1 MSTDDVWKRIEH
13 AQFLIDIKRPQQA
26 IEQLA
31 TIPLGDPEVSARVN
45 CTLAQAHLLLDQ
57 KDKAYAC
64 ARRAIEASPNDV
76 LSLYWLSSLEPDSL
90 RALEHATRLV
100 ELAPE
105 QGFSHTMRAHALAR
119 NFQWEE
125 ALREAREG
133 VRLDP
138 EDPFALNTL
147 GLLLARDDEQAAF
160 DVYRHVLSIDPNNEA
175 AREAIADIQEV
186 DRTDATSRLYRD
198 LLAQNPDEKTYE
210 NKLHWLVFK
219 PLFYLCLGL
228 TITYVIGWSIA
239 GLVYAFGS
247 RQVALIV
254 GLAWTALFPLRV
266 MDSAVRKHLSQVA
279 AGQGKTR
286 SDVVNLVFKRRP
298 IGATI
303 ATISIALLALTP
315 AVFGLVRYFVPASS
329 WWTAVGV
336 PILVMLCGWIGAL
349 VARYMIF
356 VRER

>member
-1 MSTDDVWKRIEH
+1 MSNDDVWKRIEH

-26 IEQLA
+26 IEKLA
-31 TIPLGDPEVSARVN
+31 TIPQGDLEVAARVN

-105 QGFSHTMRAHALAR
+105 QGFSHTMRAHALAC

-198 LLAQNPDEKTYE
+198 LLAQNPGDKIYE

-247 RQVALIV
+247 RDVAITVGLVWSALI
-254 GLAWTALFPLRV
+254 PLRG
-266 MDSAVRKHLSQVA
+266 MDSAVRKHLSEVA

-286 SDVVNLVFKRRP
+286 REVVDLTFKRRP
-298 IGATI
+298 VGATI
-303 ATISIALLALTP
+303 ATISLALLVVTP
-315 AVFGLVRYFVPASS
+315 VAFAVLRYVVPASS
-329 WWTAVGV
+329 WWTAVGL
-336 PILVMLCGWIGAL
+336 PILVMACGWIGAAI
-349 VARYMIF
+349 ARYMVF
-356 VRER
+356 RRER

>member
-13 AQFLIDIKRPQQA
+13 AQLLIEVKRSEQA

-31 TIPLGDPEVSARVN
+31 TIPLGDPEVSWRVN
-45 CTLAQAHLLLDQ
+45 CLLAHAHLNNREL
-57 KDKAYAC
+57 DKAWAC
-64 ARRAIEASPNDV
+64 ARRAVEASPNN
-76 LSLYWLSSLEPDSL
+76 LSALYWMAYLEGDRKL
-90 RALEHATRLV
+90 ALKHATRLV
-100 ELAPE
+100 ELGPE
-105 QGFSHTMRAHALAR
+105 HGFSHTMRAHTLAR

-125 ALREAREG
+125 ALNAAREG
-133 VRLDP
+133 ARLDP

-147 GLLLARDDEQAAF
+147 ARVLARDDEKAALE
-160 DVYRHVLSIDPNNEA
+160 VYQRVLSLEPDNVV
-175 AREAIADIQEV
+175 ARQAIADLQDDE
-186 DRTDATSRLYRD
+186 RTDASSRLYRD
-198 LLAQNPDEKTYE
+198 LIEQNPGDKIYE

-219 PLFYLCLGL
+219 PLFTLCLGL
-228 TITYVIGWSIA
+228 TITYLIGWSIA

-266 MDSAVRKHLSQVA
+266 MDTAVRKHLSKVA

-286 SDVVNLVFKRRP
+286 RDVVNLAFKRRP

-315 AVFGLVRYFVPASS
+315 AVFGAVRYFVPASS
-329 WWTAVGV
+329 WWTGLGV
-336 PILVMLCGWIGAL
+336 PILVMFCGWIGAL

>member
-13 AQFLIDIKRPQQA
+13 AQLLIDIKRPQQA

-31 TIPLGDPEVSARVN
+31 TIPLGDPEVSCRVN
-45 CTLAQAHLLLDQ
+45 CLLANAHLINHEL
-57 KDKAYAC
+57 DKAYAC
-64 ARRAIEASPNDV
+64 ARRAIEASPNN
-76 LSLYWLSSLEPDSL
+76 LGALYWLAYLEGDPKL
-90 RALEHATRLV
+90 ALKYATRLV

-105 QGFSHTMRAHALAR
+105 HGFSHTMRAHTLARVLAR
-119 NFQWEE
+119 NDKE
-125 ALREAREG
+125 A
-133 VRLDP
+133 
-138 EDPFALNTL
+138 AL
-147 GLLLARDDEQAAF
+147 E
-160 DVYRHVLSIDPNNEA
+160 VYQRVLSLEPDDVV
-175 AREAIADIQEV
+175 ARQAIADLQDDE
-186 DRTDATSRLYRD
+186 RTDASSRLYRD
-198 LLAQNPDEKTYE
+198 LLEQNPGDKIYE

-219 PLFYLCLGL
+219 PLFSFCFGLSIVYL
-228 TITYVIGWSIA
+228 VGWSIV

-254 GLAWTALFPLRV
+254 GLLWTALFPLPA
-266 MDSAVRKHLSQVA
+266 MDSAVRKHLSKVA

-286 SDVVNLVFKRRP
+286 RDVVNLVFKRRP

-315 AVFGLVRYFVPASS
+315 AAFGLVRYFVPASS
-329 WWTAVGV
+329 WWTGLGV

>member
-1 MSTDDVWKRIEH
+1 MVTEEISKRINH
-13 AQFLIDIKRPQQA
+13 AQALIDIKRPERA
-26 IEQLA
+26 IEKLV
-31 TIPLGDPEVSARVN
+31 TIPQDDPEVSAQVN
-45 CTLAQAHLLLDQ
+45 CLLAHAHLTNREPE
-57 KDKAYAC
+57 KAYAC
-64 ARRAIEASPNDV
+64 ARRAVEASPNNF
-76 LSLYWLSSLEPDSL
+76 SALYWLTYLEGD
-90 RALEHATRLV
+90 RALALTHATRLV

-133 VRLDP
+133 ARLDP

-147 GLLLARDDEQAAF
+147 GRLLARDDEQAAL

-210 NKLHWLVFK
+210 NKLHWLVLK

-247 RQVALIV
+247 RDVAIIV
-254 GLAWTALFPLRV
+254 GLVWSALIPLRG

-286 SDVVNLVFKRRP
+286 REVVDLTFKRRP
-298 IGATI
+298 VGATI
-303 ATISIALLALTP
+303 ATISLALLVVTP
-315 AVFGLVRYFVPASS
+315 VAFAVLRYFVPASS

-336 PILVMLCGWIGAL
+336 PILVMACGWVGAAI
-349 VARYMIF
+349 ARYMVF
-356 VRER
+356 RRER

>member
-26 IEQLA
+26 IEKLA
-31 TIPLGDPEVSARVN
+31 TIPQGDLEVAARVN

-105 QGFSHTMRAHALAR
+105 HGFSHTMRAHTLAR

-125 ALREAREG
+125 ALNAAREG
-133 VRLDP
+133 ERLDP

-147 GLLLARDDEQAAF
+147 ARVLARNDEKAALE
-160 DVYRHVLSIDPNNEA
+160 VYQRVLSLEPDNVV
-175 AREAIADIQEV
+175 ARQAIADLQDDE
-186 DRTDATSRLYRD
+186 RTDASSRLYRD
-198 LLAQNPDEKTYE
+198 LIEQNPGNKIYE

-228 TITYVIGWSIA
+228 TITYLIGWSIA

-266 MDSAVRKHLSQVA
+266 MDTAVRKHLSKVA

-286 SDVVNLVFKRRP
+286 RDVVNLAFKRRP

-303 ATISIALLALTP
+303 ATISIALLSLTP
-315 AVFGLVRYFVPASS
+315 AAFGLVRYFVPASS
-329 WWTAVGV
+329 WWTGLGV

>member
-13 AQFLIDIKRPQQA
+13 AQLLIEIKRSEQA

-31 TIPLGDPEVSARVN
+31 TIPLGDPEVSCRVN
-45 CTLAQAHLLLDQ
+45 CLLAHAHLINHEL
-57 KDKAYAC
+57 DKAYAC
-64 ARRAIEASPNDV
+64 ARRAVEASPNN
-76 LSLYWLSSLEPDSL
+76 LSALYWLSYLEGDRKL
-90 RALEHATRLV
+90 ALEHATRLV

-175 AREAIADIQEV
+175 AREAIANIQEV

-247 RQVALIV
+247 RQVALTV
-254 GLAWTALFPLRV
+254 GLLWTALFPLRV
-266 MDSAVRKHLSQVA
+266 MDSAVRKHLSKVA

-286 SDVVNLVFKRRP
+286 RDVVNLAFKRRP

-336 PILVMLCGWIGAL
+336 PILVMFCGWIGAL

>member
-1 MSTDDVWKRIEH
+1 MSNDDVWKRIEH
-13 AQFLIDIKRPQQA
+13 AQLLIEIKRSEQA

-45 CTLAQAHLLLDQ
+45 CLLANAHLINHEL
-57 KDKAYAC
+57 DKAYAC
-64 ARRAIEASPNDV
+64 ARRAVEASPNN
-76 LSLYWLSSLEPDSL
+76 LSALYWLAYLEGDPKL
-90 RALEHATRLV
+90 ALEHATRLV

-147 GLLLARDDEQAAF
+147 GRLLARDDEQAAF

-198 LLAQNPDEKTYE
+198 LLTQNPDEKTYE

-219 PLFYLCLGL
+219 PLFILCLGL

-254 GLAWTALFPLRV
+254 GLLWTALFPLRV
-266 MDSAVRKHLSQVA
+266 MDSAVRKHLSKVA

-286 SDVVNLVFKRRP
+286 RDVVNLAFKRRP

-336 PILVMLCGWIGAL
+336 PILVMFCGWIGAL

>member
-1 MSTDDVWKRIEH
+1 MSTDDAWKRIEH
-13 AQFLIDIKRPQQA
+13 AQFLINIKRPQQA
-26 IEQLA
+26 IEKLA
-31 TIPLGDPEVSARVN
+31 TIPQGDLEVAARVN
-45 CTLAQAHLLLDQ
+45 CTLAQAHLLLEQ

-100 ELAPE
+100 EMIPDF
-105 QGFSHTMRAHALAR
+105 GIAHAVKARALALNR
-119 NFQWEE
+119 RWEE
-125 ALREAREG
+125 ALNAAREG
-133 VRLDP
+133 ERLDP
-138 EDPFALNTL
+138 EDPFVLNTL
-147 GLLLARDDEQAAF
+147 AGELARNNKEAAL
-160 DVYRHVLSIDPNNEA
+160 DVYQRVLSLEPDDVV
-175 AREAIADIQEV
+175 ARQAIADLQDDE
-186 DRTDATSRLYRD
+186 RTDASSRTYRD
-198 LLAQNPDEKTYE
+198 LLEQNPGDKIYE

-219 PLFYLCLGL
+219 PLFSFCFGLSIVYL
-228 TITYVIGWSIA
+228 IGWSIA

-266 MDSAVRKHLSQVA
+266 MDAAVRKHLSKVA

-286 SDVVNLVFKRRP
+286 RDVVNLAFKRRP

-303 ATISIALLALTP
+303 ATISIALLSLTP
-315 AVFGLVRYFVPASS
+315 AVFGAVRYFVPASS
-329 WWTAVGV
+329 WWTGLGV
-336 PILVMLCGWIGAL
+336 PILVMFCGWIGAL

>member
-13 AQFLIDIKRPQQA
+13 AQLLIEIKRSEQA

-31 TIPLGDPEVSARVN
+31 TIPLGDPEVAARVN
-45 CTLAQAHLLLDQ
+45 SLLAQAHLNNREL
-57 KDKAYAC
+57 DKAYAC
-64 ARRAIEASPNDV
+64 ARRAVEASPNN
-76 LSLYWLSSLEPDSL
+76 LSALFWLTYLEGDRKL
-90 RALEHATRLV
+90 ALKHATRLV

-105 QGFSHTMRAHALAR
+105 QGFSHTMRAHTLAR

-125 ALREAREG
+125 ALNAAREG
-133 VRLDP
+133 ARLDP

-147 GLLLARDDEQAAF
+147 GRVLARNDEEAALE
-160 DVYRHVLSIDPNNEA
+160 VYQRVLSLEPDDVV
-175 AREAIADIQEV
+175 ARQAIADLQDDE
-186 DRTDATSRLYRD
+186 RTDASSRLYRD
-198 LLAQNPDEKTYE
+198 LLEQNPGDKIYE

-219 PLFYLCLGL
+219 PLFTFCLGL
-228 TITYVIGWSIA
+228 TITYLIGWSIA

-266 MDSAVRKHLSQVA
+266 MDAAVRKHLSKVA

-286 SDVVNLVFKRRP
+286 RDVVNLAFKRRP

-303 ATISIALLALTP
+303 ATISIALIALTP
-315 AVFGLVRYFVPASS
+315 AVFGAVRYFVPASS
-329 WWTAVGV
+329 WWTGLGV
-336 PILVMLCGWIGAL
+336 PILIMFCGWIGAL
-349 VARYMIF
+349 VARYMIV

>member
-1 MSTDDVWKRIEH
+1 MSPEEISKRINH
-13 AQFLIDIKRPQQA
+13 AQALIDIKRPERA
-26 IEQLA
+26 IEQLV
-31 TIPLGDPEVSARVN
+31 TIPQGDPEVACRVN
-45 CTLAQAHLLLDQ
+45 CLLAHAHLTNREPE
-57 KDKAYAC
+57 KAYAC
-64 ARRAIEASPNDV
+64 ARRAVEASPNN
-76 LSLYWLSSLEPDSL
+76 LSALYWLSYLEGDRKL
-90 RALEHATRLV
+90 ALEHATRLV

-105 QGFSHTMRAHALAR
+105 QGFSHTMRAHVLAR

-133 VRLDP
+133 EHLDP

-147 GLLLARDDEQAAF
+147 GRILARNDE
-160 DVYRHVLSIDPNNEA
+160 EA
-175 AREAIADIQEV
+175 ALEVFQRILAIEPENVPARESIALLEAD
-186 DRTDATSRLYRD
+186 DHADASSRLFRD
-198 LLAQNPDEKTYE
+198 LLEQNPGQKIYE
-210 NKLHWLVFK
+210 NQLHWLVFK
-219 PLFYLCLGL
+219 PLFILCLGL
-228 TITYVIGWSIA
+228 TITYLVGWSIA

-247 RQVALIV
+247 RQVALVV
-254 GLAWTALFPLRV
+254 GLLWTALIPLRA
-266 MDSAVRKHLSQVA
+266 MDTAVRRHISRVA

-286 SDVVNLVFKRRP
+286 RDVVNLAFKRRP

-315 AVFGLVRYFVPASS
+315 AAFGLVRCVVPASS

-336 PILVMLCGWIGAL
+336 PVLVMLCGWIGAL

>member
-1 MSTDDVWKRIEH
+1 MVTEEISKRINH
-13 AQFLIDIKRPQQA
+13 AQALIDIKRPERA
-26 IEQLA
+26 IEKLV
-31 TIPLGDPEVSARVN
+31 TIPQDDPEVSAQVN
-45 CTLAQAHLLLDQ
+45 CLLAHAHLTNREPE
-57 KDKAYAC
+57 KAYAC
-64 ARRAIEASPNDV
+64 ARRAVEASPNNF
-76 LSLYWLSSLEPDSL
+76 SALYWLTYLEGD
-90 RALEHATRLV
+90 RALALKHATRLV

-133 VRLDP
+133 ARLDP

-147 GLLLARDDEQAAF
+147 GRLLARDDEQAAL

-254 GLAWTALFPLRV
+254 GLVWTALFPLRA
-266 MDSAVRKHLSQVA
+266 MDAAVRKHLSKVA

-286 SDVVNLVFKRRP
+286 RDVVNLAFKRRP

-303 ATISIALLALTP
+303 ATISIALLSLTP
-315 AVFGLVRYFVPASS
+315 AVFGVARYFVPASS
-329 WWTAVGV
+329 WWTALGV
-336 PILVMLCGWIGAL
+336 PILVMLCGWVGAL

>member
-13 AQFLIDIKRPQQA
+13 AQLLIEIKRSEQA

-31 TIPLGDPEVSARVN
+31 TIPLGDPEVSCRVN
-45 CTLAQAHLLLDQ
+45 CLLAHGHLNNREL
-57 KDKAYAC
+57 DKAWAC
-64 ARRAIEASPNDV
+64 ARRAVEASPNN
-76 LSLYWLSSLEPDSL
+76 LSALYWMAYLEGDRKL
-90 RALEHATRLV
+90 ALKHATRLV

-105 QGFSHTMRAHALAR
+105 HGFSHTMRAHTLAR

-125 ALREAREG
+125 ALNAAREG
-133 VRLDP
+133 ARLDP

-147 GLLLARDDEQAAF
+147 ARVLARNDEKAALE
-160 DVYRHVLSIDPNNEA
+160 VYQRVLSLEPDDVV
-175 AREAIADIQEV
+175 ARQAIADLQDDE
-186 DRTDATSRLYRD
+186 RTDASSRLYRD
-198 LLAQNPDEKTYE
+198 LIEQNPGNKIYE

-219 PLFYLCLGL
+219 PLFTLCLGL
-228 TITYVIGWSIA
+228 TVTYLIGWSIA

-266 MDSAVRKHLSQVA
+266 MDAAVRKHLSKVA

-286 SDVVNLVFKRRP
+286 RDVVNLAFKRRP

-303 ATISIALLALTP
+303 ATISIALIALTP
-315 AVFGLVRYFVPASS
+315 AAFGLVRYFVPASS
-329 WWTAVGV
+329 WWTGLGV

>member
-13 AQFLIDIKRPQQA
+13 AQLLIDIKRPQQA

-31 TIPLGDPEVSARVN
+31 TIPLGDPEVSCRVN
-45 CTLAQAHLLLDQ
+45 CLLAHAHLNNREL
-57 KDKAYAC
+57 DKAWAC
-64 ARRAIEASPNDV
+64 ARRAIEASPNN
-76 LSLYWLSSLEPDSL
+76 LGALYWLAYLEGDPKL
-90 RALEHATRLV
+90 ALKYATRLV

-105 QGFSHTMRAHALAR
+105 HGFSHTMRAHTLAR

-125 ALREAREG
+125 ALNAAREG
-133 VRLDP
+133 ERLDP

-147 GLLLARDDEQAAF
+147 ARVLARNDKEAALE
-160 DVYRHVLSIDPNNEA
+160 VYQRVLSLEPDDVV
-175 AREAIADIQEV
+175 ARQAIADLQDDE
-186 DRTDATSRLYRD
+186 RTDASSRLYRD
-198 LLAQNPDEKTYE
+198 LLEQNPGDKIYE

-219 PLFYLCLGL
+219 PLFSFCFGLSIVYL
-228 TITYVIGWSIA
+228 VGWSIV

-254 GLAWTALFPLRV
+254 GLLWTALFPLPA
-266 MDSAVRKHLSQVA
+266 MDSAVRKHLSKVA

-286 SDVVNLVFKRRP
+286 RDVVNLVFKRRP

-329 WWTAVGV
+329 WWTALGV
-336 PILVMLCGWIGAL
+336 PILVMLCGWVGAL

>member
-1 MSTDDVWKRIEH
+1 MSNDDVWKRIEH
-13 AQFLIDIKRPQQA
+13 AQLLIEIKRSEQA

-31 TIPLGDPEVSARVN
+31 TIPLGDPEVSCRVN
-45 CTLAQAHLLLDQ
+45 CLLAHAHLNNREL
-57 KDKAYAC
+57 DKAWAC
-64 ARRAIEASPNDV
+64 ARRAVEASPNN
-76 LSLYWLSSLEPDSL
+76 LSALYWMAYLEGDRKL
-90 RALEHATRLV
+90 ALKHATRLV

-105 QGFSHTMRAHALAR
+105 HGFSHTMRAHTLAR

-125 ALREAREG
+125 ALNAAREG
-133 VRLDP
+133 ARLDP

-147 GLLLARDDEQAAF
+147 ARVLARDDEKAALE
-160 DVYRHVLSIDPNNEA
+160 VYQRVLSLEPDNVV
-175 AREAIADIQEV
+175 ARQAIADLQDDE
-186 DRTDATSRLYRD
+186 RTDASSRLYRD
-198 LLAQNPDEKTYE
+198 LIEQNPGNKIYE

-219 PLFYLCLGL
+219 PLFYLCVGL
-228 TITYVIGWSIA
+228 TVTYLIGWSIA

-266 MDSAVRKHLSQVA
+266 MDAAVRKHLSKVA

-286 SDVVNLVFKRRP
+286 RDVVNLAFKRRP

-303 ATISIALLALTP
+303 ATISIALLSLTP
-315 AVFGLVRYFVPASS
+315 AAFGLVRYFVPASS
-329 WWTAVGV
+329 WWTGLGV

>member
-1 MSTDDVWKRIEH
+1 MNC
-13 AQFLIDIKRPQQA
+13 L
-26 IEQLA
+26 LA
-31 TIPLGDPEVSARVN
+31 H
-45 CTLAQAHLLLDQ
+45 AHLTNHEPE
-57 KDKAYAC
+57 KAYAC
-64 ARRAIEASPNDV
+64 ARRAVEASPNN
-76 LSLYWLSSLEPDSL
+76 LSALYWLTYLEGD
-90 RALEHATRLV
+90 RALALKHATRLV
-100 ELAPE
+100 ELAPQ

-133 VRLDP
+133 ARLDP

-147 GLLLARDDEQAAF
+147 GRLLARDDEQAAL

-198 LLAQNPDEKTYE
+198 LLAQNPDEKIYE

-247 RQVALIV
+247 RDGAIIV
-254 GLAWTALFPLRV
+254 GLVWSALIPLRG
-266 MDSAVRKHLSQVA
+266 MDSAVRRHLSQVA

-286 SDVVNLVFKRRP
+286 REVVDLTFKRRP
-298 IGATI
+298 VGATI
-303 ATISIALLALTP
+303 ATISLALLVVTP
-315 AVFGLVRYFVPASS
+315 VAFAVLRYFVPASS

-336 PILVMLCGWIGAL
+336 PILVMACGWVGAAL
-349 VARYMIF
+349 ARYTVF
-356 VRER
+356 RRER